1 MRIGVDANLLLR
13 VAQVV
18 SPQHQT
24 ARAAI
29 IRLKDENHELCAV
42 PQVFY
47 EYWAVATR
55 PVGENGLTI
64 PIEDVAELIDNLLL
78 DFTLLEDGPQ
88 IFPRWLE
95 LVKNHAARGKPSH
108 DARIAAALI
117 SHGVTHLLTFNGSD
131 FTRFQGITVVSPE
144 DVVAGKLPE

>member
-18 SPQHQT
+18 SPQHKT

-55 PVGENGLTI
+55 PVGENGLI
-64 PIEDVAELIDNLLL
+64 LPIEVVAELIDNLLL
-78 DFTLLEDGPQ
+78 DFTLLEDQPQ
-88 IFPRWLE
+88 VFPRWLDM
-95 LVKNHAARGKPSH
+95 VKNHAARGKPSH
-108 DARIAAALI
+108 DARIAAAMLC
-117 SHGVTHLLTFNGSD
+117 HGVTHLLTFNGSD
-131 FTRFQGITVVSPE
+131 FARFQEIALISPE
-144 DVVAGKLPE
+144 DVVAGKWSQ

>member
-29 IRLKDENHELCAV
+29 IRLKDENHELCVV
-42 PQVFY
+42 PQVVY

-55 PVGENGLTI
+55 PIGENGLI
-64 PIEDVAELIDNLLL
+64 LPVEVVAELTENLLL

-88 IFPRWLE
+88 IFPRWFE
-95 LVKNHAARGKPSH
+95 RVKNHAVRGKTSH
-108 DARIAAALI
+108 DARIATALLC
-117 SHGVTHLLTFNGSD
+117 HGVTHLMTFNGSD
-131 FTRFQGITVVSPE
+131 FARFQEVTLISPE
-144 DVVAGKLPE
+144 DVVAGKWSQ